1 VRIYALSTE
10 NPCVGGSIPPLATIP
25 FNELRDPVIRR
36 ITFPL
41 GSVMVPITLGN
52 IMLLRRITDVPDWC
66 ILNVCYPAKAEFR
79 INNWSPQIV

>member
-1 VRIYALSTE
+1 
-10 NPCVGGSIPPLATIP
+10 
-25 FNELRDPVIRR
+25 
-36 ITFPL
+36 
-41 GSVMVPITLGN
+41 MVPITLGN